1 MRALIQRSQTI
12 PNVEAEMWIEARDRR
27 QWIFDRQYPARFMFF
42 LDEYAL
48 SRTGPGPE
56 VMSDQVHHLLRLAVR
71 PNVEIRIIP
80 DSVGF
85 HATHKPFNLMS
96 FNELDPVVFVETD
109 TSGLF
114 LEKPATIA
122 AYRRIE
128 AYLATVALDERQ
140 SREWLARLAT
150 ELGAPREERDE
161 YASPLEEEFPQ

>member
-1 MRALIQRSQTI
+1 
-12 PNVEAEMWIEARDRR
+12 
-27 QWIFDRQYPARFMFF
+27 
-42 LDEYAL
+42 
-48 SRTGPGPE
+48 
-56 VMSDQVHHLLRLAVR
+56 MSDQVHHLLRLAVR